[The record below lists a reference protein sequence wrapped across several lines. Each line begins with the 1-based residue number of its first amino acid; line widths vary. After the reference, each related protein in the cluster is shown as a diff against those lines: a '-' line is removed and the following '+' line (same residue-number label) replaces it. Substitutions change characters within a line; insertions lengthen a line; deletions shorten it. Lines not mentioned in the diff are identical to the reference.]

1 MDKLRAFE
9 FFTVL
14 LPAGLVVLISSYFLG
29 LKVPSELADDNLLVI
44 VLFLPVCYFMGYFL
58 SKFGLKIESIIDK
71 CRKKEHPIVKILDK
85 FPNVKSEIQQ
95 LYPEL
100 DDLKDKEKR
109 TDAEKKS
116 EIENR
121 SDAIFVKCR
130 VFLYQQSFGERAQ
143 SIATQA
149 TFFRNLVP
157 SMLILIICL
166 IVGFFCENPLQ
177 ISPYQLISIIACLL
191 VMLYFSRVFSQN
203 LYKDWFKEV
212 LENMDV
218 YFKFSK

>member
-85 FPNVKSEIQQ
+85 YPNVKSEIQN
-95 LYPEL
+95 LYPQ
-100 DDLKDKEKR
+100 LKDLEGTENR
-109 TDAEKKS
+109 SDL
-116 EIENR
+116 ENR
-121 SDAIFVKCR
+121 SDAIFVKCK

-143 SIATQA
+143 SISIQA

-157 SMLILIICL
+157 SMLILIISL
-166 IVGFFCENPLQ
+166 IVGYCFENPLQ
-177 ISPYQLISIIACLL
+177 ISPYQLISIIACLF

-218 YFKFSK
+218 YFKFSKKSV